1 MKTMDNF
8 GVHRRHFTFI
18 LDLSLFSLTILILW
32 ILAFCPEQAPS
43 QSNSTPAPFAA
54 ELGYY
59 LPLAKMFQISQY
71 DMKSMIQLA
80 F

>member
-1 MKTMDNF
+1 M
-8 GVHRRHFTFI
+8 
-18 LDLSLFSLTILILW
+18 ILILW

-59 LPLAKMFQISQY
+59 LPLAKMFRIWQY
-71 DMKSMIQLA
+71 DMKSMIPLA